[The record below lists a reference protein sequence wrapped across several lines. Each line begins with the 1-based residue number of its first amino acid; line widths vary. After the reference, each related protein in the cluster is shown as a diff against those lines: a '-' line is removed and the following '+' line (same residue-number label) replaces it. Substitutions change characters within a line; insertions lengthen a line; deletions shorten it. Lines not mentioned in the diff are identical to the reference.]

1 MNTLLKKEIENAQEM
16 IDKDT
21 LKTFIGVC
29 CYDEVGTRRDGT
41 KTTLLDE
48 MKTLG
53 KWYTKIETITI
64 YNYES
69 RKAML
74 IVEYS
79 EEERANAIIKTYELS
94 AKKILWLSSQ
104 CKKFTG
110 HSFVNAKVDMSKESE
125 IINLV
130 DALNF
135 TMNHPDLV

>member
-64 YNYES
+64 YNY
-69 RKAML
+69 
-74 IVEYS
+74 
-79 EEERANAIIKTYELS
+79 
-94 AKKILWLSSQ
+94 
-104 CKKFTG
+104 
-110 HSFVNAKVDMSKESE
+110 
-125 IINLV
+125 
-130 DALNF
+130 
-135 TMNHPDLV
+135 